1 MRTRSFQKG
10 TPRMIGSKWIAGL
23 AVAALAAGGLAACGD
38 DNDAAGGLEITGAW
52 ARTSPAMVQAGAAYM
67 TISSGEA
74 VSIVSARVE
83 ADVAGV
89 AELHEVVPVDGGD
102 MGGDEAAEGESEP
115 MEDEA
120 MEGME
125 GEMAMT
131 MQEVTS
137 IDIPAG
143 GTVALEPGGYHV
155 MLLDLP
161 DPLETGEEFDVTLV
175 LGDGTEV
182 IVPITVSESAPE

>member
-1 MRTRSFQKG
+1 
-10 TPRMIGSKWIAGL
+10 MIGSKWIAGL

>member
-1 MRTRSFQKG
+1 MN
-10 TPRMIGSKWIAGL
+10 GSKLIAGF

-38 DNDAAGGLEITGAW
+38 DDDAAGGLEITGAW

-67 TISSGEA
+67 TISSDEA
-74 VSIVSARVE
+74 VSIVSATVG

-89 AELHEVVPVDGGD
+89 AELHEVVAMGAMGD
-102 MGGDEAAEGESEP
+102 TEMAEGATDQ
-115 MEDEA
+115 MQQGA

-125 GEMAMT
+125 GGEMPMT

-137 IDIPAG
+137 IDILAG

-161 DPLETGEEFDVTLV
+161 DPLETGEEFDVTLI
-175 LGDGTEV
+175 LDDGTEV
-182 IVPITVSESAPE
+182 IVPVTVSESAPE